1 MQLLCA
7 SRPGQPER
15 NRETEKREEREIR
28 GQEDSGRAKA
38 YQDEVWSKGGRR
50 RRRRVATMVYDWEGK
65 RDICYRMYIE
75 EKKPLED
82 IIEYMRAFH
91 QFSPR

>member
-1 MQLLCA
+1 MA
-7 SRPGQPER
+7 ER
-15 NRETEKREEREIR
+15 GHIKD
-28 GQEDSGRAKA
+28 ED
-38 YQDEVWSKGGRR
+38 WSKGGRR